1 MTNGKKEK
9 KGIRDEHSIE
19 LYGYKKGL
27 ENGKKKK
34 AKDFIKVSFAFFLNS
49 VENIKIQLYFLSHFY
64 SSINY
69 FLNKRI
75 SFFKIFYFYWM
86 WLYS

>member
-49 VENIKIQLYFLSHFY
+49 VENIDFVK
-64 SSINY
+64 
-69 FLNKRI
+69 
-75 SFFKIFYFYWM
+75 
-86 WLYS
+86 